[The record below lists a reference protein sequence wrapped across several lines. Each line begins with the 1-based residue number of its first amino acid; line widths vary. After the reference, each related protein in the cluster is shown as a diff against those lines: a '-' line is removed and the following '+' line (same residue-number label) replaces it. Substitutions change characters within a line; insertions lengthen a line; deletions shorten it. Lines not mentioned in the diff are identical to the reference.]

1 MNMIDRLIRLPLYT
15 ISHAAQHLSRSSP
28 NEELMNYLQ
37 QFSFEYFV
45 GNFHK
50 VLLPAS
56 QDIIGQFHDFNFD
69 FVWDIVF
76 DFVIAI
82 QALVR
87 PLTASLKPRLNDGV

>member
-1 MNMIDRLIRLPLYT
+1 MNMIDRLISLKVYA

-37 QFSFEYFV
+37 QFSFKYFV
-45 GNFHK
+45 GKFHK
-50 VLLPAS
+50 VLLQAS
-56 QDIIGQFHDFNFD
+56 QEKIGQFHNFN

-76 DFVIAI
+76 DFVVAI